1 MKGAILIRD
10 LAIGHCQIIGF
21 CLNRICIVCL
31 ILMVTN
37 ILHKI
42 FVHKYHSHSK
52 INKCTSAENAT

>member
-21 CLNRICIVCL
+21 SLNRICIVCL

-37 ILHKI
+37 IIPTLKLMS
-42 FVHKYHSHSK
+42 VL
-52 INKCTSAENAT
+52 TSAENATYMV